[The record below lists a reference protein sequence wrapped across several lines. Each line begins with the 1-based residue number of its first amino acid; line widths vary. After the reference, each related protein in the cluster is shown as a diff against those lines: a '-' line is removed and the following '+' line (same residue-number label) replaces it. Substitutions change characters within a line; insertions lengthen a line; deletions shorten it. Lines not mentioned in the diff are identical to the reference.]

1 MAAHILVVDDDPA
14 LRRLLQTTLS
24 LAGHEVTLAHSADEA
39 WKLLRKVEAELI
51 ILDLMMPGMPAQE
64 FVSRVR
70 AQVGTTRILVL
81 SGHHAGI
88 EIGLLIGADD
98 AMEKPFDPEELLER
112 ISKLLADRVS
122 S

>member
-1 MAAHILVVDDDPA
+1 MSAHILVVDDDPA
-14 LRRLLQTTLS
+14 MRRLLQTTLT
-24 LAGHEVTLAHSADEA
+24 LEGHEVTLARSADEA
-39 WKLLRKVEAELI
+39 WKQLRKVDAELI
-51 ILDLMMPGMPAQE
+51 ILDLMMPGMPPQE
-64 FVSRVR
+64 FVSKVR
-70 AQVGTTRILVL
+70 AEVTATPILVL
-81 SGHHAGI
+81 SGHHAGL

>member
-1 MAAHILVVDDDPA
+1 MTAHILVVDDDPA

-39 WKLLRKVEAELI
+39 WQLLRTVEAELI

-98 AMEKPFDPEELLER
+98 AMEKPFDPEEPLER
-112 ISKLLADRVS
+112 ISNLLADRVFS
-122 S
+122 